1 MNVSRK
7 TIKGVDMKRFVAL
20 FLVAVALAT
29 APAFGDF
36 QAGQDAHDKG
46 DYKTALREWQPL
58 AEQGDSFAQFFL
70 GLMYKNGEGVPQDY
84 KKAIK
89 YYTLSAEQ
97 GNISAQS
104 NLGVMNYVGEGVAKN
119 AVRAHMWINISALN
133 GNEHGI
139 VARDNIAK
147 KMTDEQILEAQKMA
161 LECIAKDYKGC

>member
-1 MNVSRK
+1 
-7 TIKGVDMKRFVAL
+7 MKRFVAL
-20 FLVAVALAT
+20 CLMAVALAT
-29 APAFGDF
+29 APAFSANMQRGT
-36 QAGQDAHDKG
+36 DAYDRG
-46 DYKTALREWQPL
+46 DYENAFTDFQPL
-58 AEQGDSFAQFFL
+58 AEQGDSSAQFFL
-70 GLMYKNGEGVPQDY
+70 GLMYKNGWGVPQDY

-97 GNISAQS
+97 GDIWAQS